1 MKSLLHLRISG
12 LAVVCAGSLLAP
24 LFGNAQTH
32 SSADLVLQAGHTAK
46 VNCVAFSLTGQY
58 LASGSDDTTIRL
70 WEVSTGR
77 VYRVLTGDF
86 GAITAVAFSPDSRI
100 LASASKDQTVK
111 LWDVESGAERR
122 TIKVGMTAEVLY
134 FSADGKAVNA
144 ASKPEAGFSS
154 ALPVNRW
161 DVTNGRKLE
170 VTYRNATD
178 TTSFNSDPNVL
189 ELVAANTGAFDSPMN
204 VILRDGISG
213 QEHPTALKT
222 KSGEQGKELHILG
235 VGPRGRLIA
244 LANTSDGSASVV
256 EMDTGRPVLHLDAP
270 PQTDD
275 PVRFVID
282 HITFSPDERWL
293 VTEESDSIRLWD
305 ARSGQLDRTLLSH
318 MHGIRV
324 NGIAFSKDGRYLAEA
339 SGDDPEERNFRLY
352 SIQGGG
358 ERNLSGVTSQ
368 AIAMAISA
376 DGHFMASAS
385 TDGSVAIWDL
395 RQGHVIH
402 TIVYHGPEDDPD
414 EAISF
419 LALSFSPDGKR
430 LAAVRDSNDE
440 TLVLFDPVD
449 GKVVHTSGSGEGP
462 DRNSD
467 RILADAIKFLPGGRL
482 VVTDGISVTLWS
494 ATTLKKIATLTGSSF
509 AVGGR
514 TLVTSG
520 FDGGA
525 IYDVLSGKKMRSFAK
540 GGELMA
546 VSPDDRWLAVGTGD
560 GFVVV
565 IDLNTGLKVR
575 EMLGHTGKVTALAFA
590 GNGELVSG
598 SSDDNIKFWNVRT
611 GKELRN
617 LAGHTDRITKLAF
630 TADDRWLVS
639 ASDDGSERF
648 WKPATGELT
657 ATLVSMHA
665 TMRASADWLVI
676 TPDGLFDGTADGMQQ
691 VAWRRSNP
699 TELTSLDAFFT
710 DFYHPGLLPEI
721 LAGGRPKAVV
731 DIATILQV
739 PGLRMMLTNKF
750 VHPEIHDGQAVIC
763 FEQKPGAAI
772 NAGPND
778 QRVVFPPVNGYET
791 GTTPTCRFQKKLPNA
806 GANAVVLMKQLQ
818 NWKSEVITTPWD
830 GKPSDT
836 RQSTLHVLTVGVS
849 QYPSNSGFD
858 RLPYAVTSAHAIES
872 FFKELGTR
880 ANKPYAAV
888 RVWDGLYDT
897 EATREKVRQRWA
909 DMVKSVGENDV
920 VFLYLAG
927 HGKVSPGQEMFYYIP
942 VDGRDDDLL
951 NTGVSTAII
960 AEALRSLPARRIVLI
975 MDACQSGGAIEAL
988 SKIGVVKAQV
998 EQQRTGE
1005 ASKAPGREQGVGV
1018 HLIAATLPLSYA
1030 VGLKEGQSM
1039 LAEMLLKALQQGPGT
1054 ITVDQ
1059 VSAYIKAQLPG
1070 ASEQVTRSFRQVP
1083 LINSIGLDFALTR
1096 AEQ

>member
-1 MKSLLHLRISG
+1 MTMKSLLHLRISG

-368 AIAMAISA
+368 AIAMAI
-376 DGHFMASAS
+376 
-385 TDGSVAIWDL
+385 
-395 RQGHVIH
+395 
-402 TIVYHGPEDDPD
+402 
-414 EAISF
+414 
-419 LALSFSPDGKR
+419 
-430 LAAVRDSNDE
+430 
-440 TLVLFDPVD
+440 
-449 GKVVHTSGSGEGP
+449 
-462 DRNSD
+462 
-467 RILADAIKFLPGGRL
+467 
-482 VVTDGISVTLWS
+482 
-494 ATTLKKIATLTGSSF
+494 
-509 AVGGR
+509 
-514 TLVTSG
+514 
-520 FDGGA
+520 
-525 IYDVLSGKKMRSFAK
+525 
-540 GGELMA
+540 
-546 VSPDDRWLAVGTGD
+546 
-560 GFVVV
+560 
-565 IDLNTGLKVR
+565 
-575 EMLGHTGKVTALAFA
+575 
-590 GNGELVSG
+590 
-598 SSDDNIKFWNVRT
+598 
-611 GKELRN
+611 
-617 LAGHTDRITKLAF
+617 
-630 TADDRWLVS
+630 
-639 ASDDGSERF
+639 
-648 WKPATGELT
+648 
-657 ATLVSMHA
+657 
-665 TMRASADWLVI
+665 
-676 TPDGLFDGTADGMQQ
+676 
-691 VAWRRSNP
+691 
-699 TELTSLDAFFT
+699 
-710 DFYHPGLLPEI
+710 
-721 LAGGRPKAVV
+721 
-731 DIATILQV
+731 
-739 PGLRMMLTNKF
+739 
-750 VHPEIHDGQAVIC
+750 
-763 FEQKPGAAI
+763 
-772 NAGPND
+772 
-778 QRVVFPPVNGYET
+778 
-791 GTTPTCRFQKKLPNA
+791 
-806 GANAVVLMKQLQ
+806 
-818 NWKSEVITTPWD
+818 
-830 GKPSDT
+830 
-836 RQSTLHVLTVGVS
+836 
-849 QYPSNSGFD
+849 
-858 RLPYAVTSAHAIES
+858 
-872 FFKELGTR
+872 
-880 ANKPYAAV
+880 
-888 RVWDGLYDT
+888 
-897 EATREKVRQRWA
+897 
-909 DMVKSVGENDV
+909 
-920 VFLYLAG
+920 
-927 HGKVSPGQEMFYYIP
+927 
-942 VDGRDDDLL
+942 
-951 NTGVSTAII
+951 
-960 AEALRSLPARRIVLI
+960 
-975 MDACQSGGAIEAL
+975 
-988 SKIGVVKAQV
+988 
-998 EQQRTGE
+998 
-1005 ASKAPGREQGVGV
+1005 
-1018 HLIAATLPLSYA
+1018 
-1030 VGLKEGQSM
+1030 
-1039 LAEMLLKALQQGPGT
+1039 
-1054 ITVDQ
+1054 
-1059 VSAYIKAQLPG
+1059 
-1070 ASEQVTRSFRQVP
+1070 
-1083 LINSIGLDFALTR
+1083 
-1096 AEQ
+1096 